1 MGHPGFSIIYKKVN
15 GKWLVQHLHQS
26 VPDRDQMTG
35 EEFPVTLGKQVEEAH
50 RAISALGTA
59 YYHISRLDLKDKE
72 DRTCEKIPKMEL
84 GISQKAQTWN
94 SQFEVIK
101 DVIAEPFVQKYIDF
115 FLIHRPWP
123 HGFVI
128 KESMS
133 F

>member
-1 MGHPGFSIIYKKVN
+1 MDTRFSIIHKKVN

-59 YYHISRLDLKDKE
+59 YYHISRLDLKTK
-72 DRTCEKIPKMEL
+72 KIELVKRSRKMEL
-84 GISQKAQTWN
+84 GISQKSADWN

-101 DVIAEPFVQKYIDF
+101 DVIAEPFPSSTIC
-115 FLIHRPWP
+115 I
-123 HGFVI
+123 
-128 KESMS
+128 
-133 F
+133 